1 MTVTLQE
8 LGRRDLGRQGAPC
21 VLVSMSEP
29 WRGVSSAEPVF
40 SSLHSVD
47 QAYRQGKV
55 CDVVNTVERD
65 ATRRDCHVS
74 LVSHIVTRR
83 DSAFESIT

>member
-21 VLVSMSEP
+21 VLVSTSEP

-47 QAYRQGKV
+47 QAYRQGV
-55 CDVVNTVERD
+55 CDVNNTVERD

-74 LVSHIVTRR
+74 QMSNDVTRC